1 MPREGLLKNAFLPVW
16 TRVPGTPFSLPGQMD
31 PRERLQGMDTWAP
44 RERMERIS
52 AGMHAGVPVDV
63 MMKAEGEQDRGRNVL
78 TGAGAGLV
86 GGGMLGRLVG
96 GEAAVQP
103 LKDLATSG
111 LMPSGAEAGLKENAS
126 GVVKQ
131 LAKLPTSMKA
141 LAAAGAL
148 GGAYYG
154 ANRWSEHKPQRQH
167 ETYEAARSLHNDQL
181 LSDVNVMKAH
191 DYLKQR
197 AQDPSLLQH
206 HPNAMNESSAAKEPI
221 PHVVTSSQG

>member
-31 PRERLQGMDTWAP
+31 PRERLHGMDTWAP
-44 RERMERIS
+44 RERLERVS
-52 AGMHAGVPVDV
+52 AGMRSGVPVDT
-63 MMKAEGEQDRGRNVL
+63 MMQAEGEQDLGRNVL

-103 LKDLATSG
+103 LKDIATQG
-111 LMPSGAEAGLKENAS
+111 LIPAGTEAGLKENAT
-126 GVVKQ
+126 GVMKQ

-154 ANRWSEHKPQRQH
+154 ANRWAERKPLRQH
-167 ETYEAARSLHNDQL
+167 ETYEAARSLHNEQL
-181 LSDVNVMKAH
+181 LNDINVMKAQ
-191 DYLKQR
+191 DYLKDRSILQQHPS
-197 AQDPSLLQH
+197 AMQD
-206 HPNAMNESSAAKEPI
+206 SSSAKEPI

>member
-31 PRERLQGMDTWAP
+31 PRERLHGMDTWAP
-44 RERMERIS
+44 RERLERVS
-52 AGMHAGVPVDV
+52 AGMRSGVPVDV
-63 MMKAEGEQDRGRNVL
+63 MMQAEGEQDLGRNVL

-103 LKDLATSG
+103 LKDIATQG
-111 LMPSGAEAGLKENAS
+111 LIPAGAEAGLKENAT
-126 GVVKQ
+126 GVMKQ

-154 ANRWSEHKPQRQH
+154 ANRWAERKPLRQH
-167 ETYEAARSLHNDQL
+167 ETYEAARSLHNEQL
-181 LSDVNVMKAH
+181 LNDINVMKGQ
-191 DYLKQR
+191 DYLRDRSILQQHPSSL
-197 AQDPSLLQH
+197 QDS
-206 HPNAMNESSAAKEPI
+206 SSAKESI
-221 PHVVTSSQG
+221 PHVVTSSEG

>member
-31 PRERLQGMDTWAP
+31 PRERLHGMDTWAP
-44 RERMERIS
+44 RERLERVS
-52 AGMHAGVPVDV
+52 AGMRSGVPVDV
-63 MMKAEGEQDRGRNVL
+63 MMQAEGEQDLGRNVL

-103 LKDLATSG
+103 LKDIATQG
-111 LMPSGAEAGLKENAS
+111 LIPAGAEAGLKENAT
-126 GVVKQ
+126 GVMKQ

-154 ANRWSEHKPQRQH
+154 ANRWSERKPMRQH
-167 ETYEAARSLHNDQL
+167 ETYEAARSLHNEQL
-181 LSDVNVMKAH
+181 LNDTNMLKAQ
-191 DYLKQR
+191 DYLKDRSILQQHPSSL
-197 AQDPSLLQH
+197 QDS
-206 HPNAMNESSAAKEPI
+206 SSAKESI

>member
-1 MPREGLLKNAFLPVW
+1 
-16 TRVPGTPFSLPGQMD
+16 
-31 PRERLQGMDTWAP
+31 
-44 RERMERIS
+44 MERIS

-63 MMKAEGEQDRGRNVL
+63 MMKSEGEQDLGRNVF

-103 LKDLATSG
+103 LKDIATSG
-111 LMPSGAEAGLKENAS
+111 LIPSGAEVGLKENAS
-126 GVVKQ
+126 SVMKQ

-141 LAAAGAL
+141 LSAAGAL

-167 ETYEAARSLHNDQL
+167 ETYEAARSLHNEQL
-181 LSDVNVMKAH
+181 LNDVNMLRAQ
-191 DYLKQR
+191 DYLKERSILQ
-197 AQDPSLLQH
+197 QHPS
-206 HPNAMNESSAAKEPI
+206 AMSDSSSAKEPI

>member
-31 PRERLQGMDTWAP
+31 PRERLHGMDTWAP
-44 RERMERIS
+44 RERLERVS
-52 AGMHAGVPVDV
+52 AGMRSGVPVDT
-63 MMKAEGEQDRGRNVL
+63 MMQAEGEQDLGRNVL

-96 GEAAVQP
+96 GEASVQP
-103 LKDLATSG
+103 LKDIATQG
-111 LMPSGAEAGLKENAS
+111 LIPAGTEAGLKENAT
-126 GVVKQ
+126 GVMKQ

-154 ANRWSEHKPQRQH
+154 ANRWAERKPLRQH
-167 ETYEAARSLHNDQL
+167 ETYEAARSLHNEQL
-181 LSDVNVMKAH
+181 LNDINIMKGQ
-191 DYLKQR
+191 DYLRDRSILQQHPSSL
-197 AQDPSLLQH
+197 QD
-206 HPNAMNESSAAKEPI
+206 SSAAKESI